1 MTIDVP
7 IGTFKGVA
15 RTPDPRRRE
24 ELLSAVVSYLEAHGV
39 NDLSLAPL
47 AEAIGTSKRMLLYY
61 FGDRGELLAQ
71 ALEAARPKAGDIF
84 GGVESPDQLVA
95 ASLKLWHA
103 ISRGGQRRSVR
114 MLLQV
119 LSLASTD
126 TETYGAHARTA
137 VDVMLAPITTAFNSA
152 GFTPEDAASRATLV
166 VSGLRGLC
174 QDLLVTKDRDRVD
187 AAARLLIEGAVQ
199 CGSDQ
204 AVSRLS
210 G

>member
-1 MTIDVP
+1 MIDDRR
-7 IGTFKGVA
+7 TDRYSQGVA
-15 RTPDPRRRE
+15 RTPDSRRRE
-24 ELLSAVVSYLEAHGV
+24 ELLSAVVGYLEAQGV
-39 NDLSLAPL
+39 NNLSLAPL

-71 ALEAARPKAGDIF
+71 ALQAARPKVGDIF
-84 GGVESPDQLVA
+84 DGVASRGQLVE
-95 ASLKLWHA
+95 ASLELWHA
-103 ISRGGQRRSVR
+103 LTRGGQRRSVR

-137 VDVMLAPITTAFNSA
+137 VEVMLVPITDAFISA

-187 AAARLLIEGAVQ
+187 VAARLLIEAAVQ
-199 CGSDQ
+199 CASGEI
-204 AVSRLS
+204 VST
-210 G
+210 